1 MFIGQLKRRRTL
13 PAPDVPDDAP
23 DRKRSFKA
31 IASLLTPCEM
41 TAQPESKRSRIVL
54 FPIDGSTHCER
65 AFAWYVDNLK
75 APKDHLVFI
84 TVVEPA
90 YSSRAFEVAMEAYIM
105 SDMAPV
111 LDASITRSK
120 RLCREKMQKAK
131 ELGLHAQA
139 FLHVD
144 SRPGHAVTEAI
155 EEHNAAIVVMGSRG
169 LGAFRRTVLGSVSGY
184 VLHHSHVPVVIV
196 PPENE

>member
-1 MFIGQLKRRRTL
+1 MTHQTKNGVVK
-13 PAPDVPDDAP
+13 PY
-23 DRKRSFKA
+23 
-31 IASLLTPCEM
+31 ASLLASCEM
-41 TAQPESKRSRIVL
+41 AAQPETKRFRVVL

-75 APKDHLVFI
+75 APGDHLVFI
-84 TVVEPA
+84 TIVEPV
-90 YSSRAFEVAMEAYIM
+90 YPSHAFGVAMEAYII

-111 LDASITRSK
+111 LDASITKGK

-131 ELGLHAQA
+131 ELGLQAQA

-155 EEHNAAIVVMGSRG
+155 EGHNAAIVVMGSRG

-196 PPENE
+196 PPQENE

>member
-1 MFIGQLKRRRTL
+1 MYKHTTDVIDCLALRDQHELLPIGVCILH
-13 PAPDVPDDAP
+13 
-23 DRKRSFKA
+23 
-31 IASLLTPCEM
+31 
-41 TAQPESKRSRIVL
+41 IVRPSQIGISCL
-54 FPIDGSTHCER
+54 RQNTHCER

-75 APKDHLVFI
+75 APGDHLVFI
-84 TVVEPA
+84 TIVEPV
-90 YSSRAFEVAMEAYIM
+90 YPSHAFGVAMEAYII

-111 LDASITRSK
+111 LDASITKGK

-131 ELGLHAQA
+131 ELGLQAQA

-155 EEHNAAIVVMGSRG
+155 EGHNAAIVVMGSRG

-196 PPENE
+196 PPQENE

>member
-1 MFIGQLKRRRTL
+1 
-13 PAPDVPDDAP
+13 
-23 DRKRSFKA
+23 
-31 IASLLTPCEM
+31 
-41 TAQPESKRSRIVL
+41 
-54 FPIDGSTHCER
+54 
-65 AFAWYVDNLK
+65 
-75 APKDHLVFI
+75 
-84 TVVEPA
+84 
-90 YSSRAFEVAMEAYIM
+90 
-105 SDMAPV
+105 MAPV
-111 LDASITRSK
+111 LDASITKSK

-155 EEHNAAIVVMGSRG
+155 EDHNAAIVVMGSRG

-196 PPENE
+196 PPETE